1 LSLDGQTFEE
11 GQASMNGVALLRRVI
26 SQITVHYLDTR
37 RDRDGL
43 ASAAVVLCER
53 LLKTL
58 SPLLGREGSLALFRR
73 SLKLTE
79 ETFPCYSEARS
90 AEGDG
95 ILNAVGTCLRRQKL
109 EAAREATIA
118 LLLTFVELL
127 ATFIGERLT
136 WQLLQEAWPEILTDP
151 SQEKL

>member
-1 LSLDGQTFEE
+1 MSGD
-11 GQASMNGVALLRRVI
+11 ALLRRVI
-26 SQITVHYLDTR
+26 SQITTHYLDTR
-37 RDRDGL
+37 GDRDEL
-43 ASAAVVLCER
+43 ALAAVGLCET

-58 SPLLGREGSLALFRR
+58 SPLLGKRGSLALFRR

-90 AEGDG
+90 AQEDG
-95 ILNAVGTCLRRQKL
+95 ILNAVGACLRRQKL
-109 EAAREATIA
+109 DVAREATST

-136 WQLLQEAWPEILTDP
+136 WQLLQEAWPDVLTVSSEEK
-151 SQEKL
+151 SQ

>member
-1 LSLDGQTFEE
+1 MSG
-11 GQASMNGVALLRRVI
+11 GVLLRRVI
-26 SQITVHYLDTR
+26 SQITTHYLDTR
-37 RDRDGL
+37 GDRDEL
-43 ASAAVVLCER
+43 ALAAVGLCET

-58 SPLLGREGSLALFRR
+58 SPLLGKGGSLALFRR

-90 AEGDG
+90 AQEDG
-95 ILNAVGTCLRRQKL
+95 ILNAVGACLRRQKL
-109 EAAREATIA
+109 DVAREATST

-136 WQLLQEAWPEILTDP
+136 WQLLQEAWPDVLTVSSEEK
-151 SQEKL
+151 SQ

>member
-1 LSLDGQTFEE
+1 MSG
-11 GQASMNGVALLRRVI
+11 GALLRRVI
-26 SQITVHYLDTR
+26 SQITTHYLDTR
-37 RDRDGL
+37 GDRDEL
-43 ASAAVVLCER
+43 ALAAVGLCET

-58 SPLLGREGSLALFRR
+58 SPLLGKGGSLALFRR

-90 AEGDG
+90 AQEDG
-95 ILNAVGTCLRRQKL
+95 ILNAVGACLRRQKL
-109 EAAREATIA
+109 DVAREATST

-136 WQLLQEAWPEILTDP
+136 WQLLQEAWPDVLTVSSEEK
-151 SQEKL
+151 SQ

>member
-1 LSLDGQTFEE
+1 
-11 GQASMNGVALLRRVI
+11 MNGVALLRRVVN
-26 SQITVHYLDTR
+26 QITTHHLRTPHTPDE
-37 RDRDGL
+37 L
-43 ASAAVVLCER
+43 ASAAVGVCKT

-58 SPLLGREGSLALFRR
+58 SPLLGNVGSQALLRR

-79 ETFPCYSEARS
+79 GAFPFYGDPRL
-90 AEGDG
+90 AEESGLLD
-95 ILNAVGTCLRRQKL
+95 AVGASLRRQKL
-109 EAAREATIA
+109 DVAREASIA

-151 SQEKL
+151 SQEKS